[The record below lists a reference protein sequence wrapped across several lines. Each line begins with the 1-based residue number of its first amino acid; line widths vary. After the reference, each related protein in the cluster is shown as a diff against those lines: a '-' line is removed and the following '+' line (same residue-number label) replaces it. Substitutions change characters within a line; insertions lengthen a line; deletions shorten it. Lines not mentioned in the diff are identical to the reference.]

1 MATRPPDWFHATAF
15 VLCVDESTP
24 ITNLS
29 VALVIRNPRSVAAAL
44 TDNRPAISTLFP
56 DPVRRPPA
64 LRFSQSDDKFAP
76 FVKRVCV
83 VLYLLWFQGSSGCIN
98 PKEDRLCGGEF
109 N

>member
-29 VALVIRNPRSVAAAL
+29 VARSFVIQEAWLQLSLTIARRPRHSPPTPL
-44 TDNRPAISTLFP
+44 
-56 DPVRRPPA
+56 RRPPCSTF
-64 LRFSQSDDKFAP
+64 RQSDDKFAP

-83 VLYLLWFQGSSGCIN
+83 VLYLLLVSGKLELHY
-98 PKEDRLCGGEF
+98 PKEGRLGGGEF

>member
-44 TDNRPAISTLFP
+44 ADDRPATSTLSA
-56 DPVRRPPA
+56 DPAQETSLLYVSPERR
-64 LRFSQSDDKFAP
+64 
-76 FVKRVCV
+76 
-83 VLYLLWFQGSSGCIN
+83 
-98 PKEDRLCGGEF
+98 
-109 N
+109 

>member
-44 TDNRPAISTLFP
+44 ADDRPGDLDTLP
-56 DPVRRPPA
+56 TPVRRPPCSTF
-64 LRFSQSDDKFAP
+64 RQSDDKFAP

-83 VLYLLWFQGSSGCIN
+83 VLYLLLVSEKLELHY
-98 PKEDRLCGGEF
+98 PKEGRLGGGEF